1 MNIFAK
7 NERVKS
13 ALGIRL
19 IEFKHYRAG
28 SAHWRVIL
36 EDGEE
41 LNVITHNFGTEST
54 VLRLAA
60 EKLAKSGRG
69 VSYPKGAA

>member
-1 MNIFAK
+1 MTTFAK
-7 NERVKS
+7 NERTKS
-13 ALGIRL
+13 ALGIVR

-36 EDGEE
+36 ADGEDF
-41 LNVITHNFGTEST
+41 NVVTHNLGTEST

-60 EKLAKSGRG
+60 EKLAKSGRA
-69 VSYPKGAA
+69 VKYPKGAA

>member
-7 NERVKS
+7 NERTKS
-13 ALGIRL
+13 ALGISR
-19 IEFKHYRAG
+19 IEFKYYRAG
-28 SAHWRVIL
+28 SAHWRVVL
-36 EDGEE
+36 EDGEQF
-41 LNVITHNFGTEST
+41 NVVTHNLGTEST

-60 EKLAKSGRG
+60 EKLAKSGRA

>member
-7 NERVKS
+7 NERTKS
-13 ALGIRL
+13 ALGIVR

-41 LNVITHNFGTEST
+41 LNVVTHNFGTEST

-60 EKLAKSGRG
+60 EKLAKTGRAAC
-69 VSYPKGAA
+69 SYPKGA